1 MVIKQMHYM
10 VIYAKINVILLLLIS
25 VKQSYNILVATDI
38 AARGL
43 DIPHIEH
50 VINYDLPQRPED
62 YIHRIGR
69 TGRAGATGE
78 ALNFIT
84 KEDRSKWNA
93 IQKYS

>member
-1 MVIKQMHYM
+1 M